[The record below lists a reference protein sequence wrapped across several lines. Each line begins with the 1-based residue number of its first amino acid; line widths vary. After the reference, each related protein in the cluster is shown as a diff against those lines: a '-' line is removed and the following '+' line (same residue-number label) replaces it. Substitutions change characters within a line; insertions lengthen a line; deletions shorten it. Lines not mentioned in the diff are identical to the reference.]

1 MTHPLNQDLHM
12 IFKIMSINMKQI
24 YQLKLL
30 SKNILTT
37 TRLNTQIC
45 NQVQA
50 HPIIIITITIKTKLI
65 NHLIKNIRMI
75 EKRSVKLNLIT
86 NNKSN

>member
-1 MTHPLNQDLHM
+1 MNHPLNQDLHM

>member
-1 MTHPLNQDLHM
+1 MNHLLNQDLHM

-45 NQVQA
+45 YQVQA
-50 HPIIIITITIKTKLI
+50 LPITIIKIKTKLI